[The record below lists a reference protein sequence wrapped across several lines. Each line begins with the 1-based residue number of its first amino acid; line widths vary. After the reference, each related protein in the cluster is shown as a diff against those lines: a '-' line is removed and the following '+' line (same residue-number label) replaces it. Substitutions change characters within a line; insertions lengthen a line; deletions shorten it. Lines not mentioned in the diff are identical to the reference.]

1 MQLTTIFPIEA
12 GESSLGYYRRLAE
25 SNALWGWHE
34 LASTVGVARS
44 RAGMFSNPE
53 AVASQL
59 GLDPA
64 WTREASAR
72 EDVCRSWRGV
82 HRSGGDAVCPLCLAE
97 DKVLPLA
104 WENRLVTA
112 CTKHHVQLVDRC
124 HSCNERL
131 LPGRPQVAFCA
142 CGADLTQFAARPA
155 TGGQR
160 WLSRLIAKHGE
171 EPDGTWPAVSDCDA
185 VALAKV
191 IRRLCV
197 SSAKGAAPAARTASL
212 PASVDDAAE
221 FFRPLDTLL
230 SDWPRSFDDHVRQ
243 RLAAADPSSRTLTK
257 ALGPWYQQIKA
268 AAGTGPLR
276 LFLDAIHRV
285 AFREFDG
292 MLGFESPPDEAGLGG
307 PGGHVLPKNAAAT
320 LGVSRDTVIKAYRQG
335 VIGGR
340 SRRSGTRGMVHE
352 LLSADVERVRAA
364 RAQWISEKTAAS
376 MLAVPPS
383 VVSHFVEAGCIEA
396 DANWRADISK
406 GGTVSR
412 LAVVK
417 LAVTLRTS
425 AHGLLEQEVTSGPS
439 VLPKK
444 GDTTIAL
451 REISG
456 RKVGD
461 RTALG
466 ELLRAIASGELKPV
480 SGGPEPGKLRY
491 LMTDVS
497 RYFARPVLDAGL
509 TLTQLAQLTG
519 WKHESIAHWIAEGLL
534 QAHAVSVRGQPCRVV
549 TPEQLLAFRRK
560 YIPLS
565 DVAQAVGRRPSNII
579 RRLNGLEVYGAK
591 AEPKGARRGG
601 LLKVADLAYAA
612 LDPDRVSSEVRMV
625 RECMAHGTWP
635 APR

>member
-1 MQLTTIFPIEA
+1 MPLINTFAIEP
-12 GESSLGYYRRLAE
+12 GESPLGYYRRIAE
-25 SNALWGWHE
+25 ENGLRGWHE

-44 RAGMFSNPE
+44 RTGLFSNHE

-59 GLDPA
+59 GLDVA

-72 EDVCRSWRGV
+72 EAICRGWRGM
-82 HRSGGDAVCPLCLAE
+82 HRGGGDAVCPLCLAE
-97 DKVLPLA
+97 DSLFPLA
-104 WENRLVTA
+104 WEHRLVTA

-124 HSCNERL
+124 DSCNERL
-131 LPGRPQVAFCA
+131 LPGRPRVAVCG
-142 CGADLTQFAARPA
+142 CGADLTQLAARPA
-155 TGGQR
+155 SGGQR
-160 WLSRLIAKHGE
+160 WLSRLIAKQGD
-171 EPDGTWPAVSDCDA
+171 EPDGTWPAVPDCDPNS
-185 VALAKV
+185 LAKV
-191 IRRLCV
+191 MRKLC
-197 SSAKGAAPAARTASL
+197 ALPGASRAPAVRTTAM
-212 PASVDDAAE
+212 PAGVEDAAA
-221 FFRPLDTLL
+221 FLQPLETLL
-230 SDWPRSFDDHVRQ
+230 SDWPHSFDDHVRQ
-243 RLAAADPSSRTLTK
+243 RLAAADPSSRTLAK
-257 ALGPWYQQIKA
+257 ALGPWYQQIKTV
-268 AAGTGPLR
+268 AGTGPLR

-292 MLGFESPPDEAGLGG
+292 VLGFESPADEAGLGG
-307 PGGHVLPKNAAAT
+307 PGGHVLPKNAAMT
-320 LGVSRDTVIKAYRQG
+320 LGVSRDTVLKAYRQG

-340 SRRSGTRGMVHE
+340 SRRSGSRGMVHE

-364 RAQWISEKTAAS
+364 RALWVSEKTAAS

-383 VVSHFVEAGCIEA
+383 VVSHFVEAGCIQA
-396 DANWRADISK
+396 DASWRADICK
-406 GGTVSR
+406 GGPVSR

-417 LAVTLRTS
+417 LAVSLRKS

-439 VLPKK
+439 VRPKK
-444 GDTTIAL
+444 GDTTLAL

-480 SGGPEPGKLRY
+480 AGGPEPGKLRY
-491 LMTDVS
+491 SMTDVS

-549 TPEQLLAFRRK
+549 TPEQLLAFTRK

-591 AEPKGARRGG
+591 AEPGGARRGG